1 MMRKIVVMI
10 VFFSTFLLAN
20 SSCGLDTINIV
31 KKLEKQYAKEL
42 KGLVKKS
49 NYNKTP
55 LVCKNIL
62 NSNGSKSIL
71 VLSYHSK
78 IERSHLN
85 HSLII
90 AMVDRKKGNIEKS
103 YFHKNVITKS
113 NLLPL
118 SVTIET
124 KKYAHLGRGLSFGI
138 YLKRKTPYREI
149 GELILYE
156 EGSRTVKVLSEK
168 ILLYRLEGYKD
179 ERSIVSLKYNASP
192 KKKEKSVLRFERFY
206 HYQVRKDTQ
215 PMLDEWDVKLDDV
228 LYRDSGSG
236 YVGSER
242 TPVFDMEQIEAQA
255 KEGLHFKMIVLNA
268 LVYEKLYRYDEDIAP
283 LNNIAY
289 YFYQH
294 KFYNEAIYLLE
305 KIVTY
310 KTKRAVAHLNLADA
324 YWAVGLKMK
333 AKAHYATYKRL
344 QEESHKKVLKRA
356 NKRGSL
362 VTKIYDLNLS
372 RGFVQVHSNVEPV
385 HPLILENRGE
395 TKPKAIVPWLQ
406 KKLFATSE
414 GKLVKVLVYEK
425 NGILNFLYFCLVDK
439 SLKLY
444 LFDQNGKE
452 KLIEALRVV
461 NEEANAFMYLS
472 AISNHEY
479 QNYSMDEEG
488 VNFFFEYYDRKAK
501 DMRVRHYRYSFK
513 EEAIVR
519 DYTDS
524 EALTILKFENHEGS
538 AFVAHDY
545 DGEYNKIAY
554 NGKEIFTI
562 KTFEDGFVIGDIDWS
577 PDDEVLYFDNH
588 GEMLACIWRYDFYTK
603 ELTKIVPEHE
613 AEHPFTFTYKGREYV
628 VYIEGQNIKV
638 ATEFKKGKP

>member
-1 MMRKIVVMI
+1 M

-20 SSCGLDTINIV
+20 SSCEQDSTNIV
-31 KKLEKQYAKEL
+31 ERLEKQYAQEL

-49 NYNKTP
+49 NYNTTP
-55 LVCKNIL
+55 IICSDIND
-62 NSNGSKSIL
+62 SKSIF

-78 IERSHLN
+78 IVRSAIN
-85 HSLII
+85 HSLIV
-90 AMVDRKKGNIEKS
+90 ALFDKKTHRVEAS
-103 YFHKNVITKS
+103 YFHKNVIVES

-124 KKYAHLGRGLSFGI
+124 NKYAHLGRGLSFGL
-138 YLKRKTPYREI
+138 YLNRKTPYREI
-149 GELILYE
+149 RELILYE
-156 EGSRTVKVLSEK
+156 KVSSRLKVLSEK

-179 ERSIVSLKYNASP
+179 ERSIVSLKYNASAN
-192 KKKEKSVLRFERFY
+192 KKNKNVLRFERFY

-228 LYRDSGSG
+228 LYRDSGSR
-236 YVGSER
+236 YVASER

-268 LVYEKLYRYDEDIAP
+268 LVYEKLYRYDEDIVY

-305 KIVTY
+305 KIVSY

-324 YWAVGLKMK
+324 YWAMGLKMK
-333 AKAHYATYKRL
+333 AKTHYVTYKRL

-362 VTKIYDLNLS
+362 LTKIYDLNLS
-372 RGFVQVHSNVEPV
+372 RGFVQVHSDVEPV
-385 HPLILENRGE
+385 HPLILENRGD

-444 LFDQNGKE
+444 LFNQHGKE
-452 KLIEALRVV
+452 KLIESLGVA

-479 QNYSMDEEG
+479 QNIVWMKRGST
-488 VNFFFEYYDRKAK
+488 
-501 DMRVRHYRYSFK
+501 SFLNIMIQK
-513 EEAIVR
+513 
-519 DYTDS
+519 
-524 EALTILKFENHEGS
+524 K
-538 AFVAHDY
+538 
-545 DGEYNKIAY
+545 KIC
-554 NGKEIFTI
+554 
-562 KTFEDGFVIGDIDWS
+562 V
-577 PDDEVLYFDNH
+577 
-588 GEMLACIWRYDFYTK
+588 
-603 ELTKIVPEHE
+603 
-613 AEHPFTFTYKGREYV
+613 
-628 VYIEGQNIKV
+628 
-638 ATEFKKGKP
+638 